1 MLNSATLPK
10 KNTCLKELEIKMQN
24 NFLNMLIYV
33 LAASIGIA
41 ALITLIA
48 LGATIFAVVFAYVF
62 IPLLILAALRWL
74 WLRYRFSKQG
84 RIEYFDHDKF

>member
-1 MLNSATLPK
+1 
-10 KNTCLKELEIKMQN
+10 MQN

-74 WLRYRFSKQG
+74 WLKYRLSKQG
-84 RIEYFDHDKF
+84 RIKYFDNNKF

>member
-1 MLNSATLPK
+1 
-10 KNTCLKELEIKMQN
+10 MQN

-74 WLRYRFSKQG
+74 WLKYGLSKQG
-84 RIEYFDHDKF
+84 RIEYFDNNKF